1 MPTSPARVAARH
13 VKAASVKT
21 ASVESILNRLS
32 SEAARVRNEASA
44 KVRKILADT
53 SAAENAAK
61 DYLKRRGITVES
73 LEIEYVQSYDQAW
86 WVLTGSFLIDPSMD
100 DEDAEEVFE
109 DLGGYFRN
117 DPRKEP
123 YSSKRPRR
131 WKIEG
136 EGLSVSLVMA
146 IL

>member
-13 VKAASVKT
+13 VKT
-21 ASVESILNRLS
+21 ASVEKFLDRLS
-32 SEAARVRNEASA
+32 SEAARVQNEAAA
-44 KVRKILADT
+44 KARKILADT
-53 SAAENAAK
+53 SAAETFARV
-61 DYLKRRGITVES
+61 YLKRRGITVES
-73 LEIEYVQSYDQAW
+73 LEIKYVQSYDQAW

-100 DEDAEEVFE
+100 DEDAEEIFE
-109 DLGGYFRN
+109 EFGGYFRD

-136 EGLSVSLVMA
+136 DGLSLSLVMA

>member
-13 VKAASVKT
+13 VKT
-21 ASVESILNRLS
+21 ASVERILDRLS
-32 SEAARVRNEASA
+32 SEAARVQNEAAA
-44 KVRKILADT
+44 KARKILADT
-53 SAAENAAK
+53 SAAESSAK
-61 DYLKRRGITVES
+61 DYLERRGITVES
-73 LEIEYVQSYDQAW
+73 LEIKYVQSYDQAW

-100 DEDAEEVFE
+100 DEDAEEVFAE
-109 DLGGYFRN
+109 LGDYFRD
-117 DPRKEP
+117 DPRRDP

-136 EGLSVSLVMA
+136 DGLSVSLVMA